1 MERSLNLFAN
11 ALFFVYLCIKKQEI
25 FRFIIKVSSF
35 FIVIGLYARRD
46 DGLIFFL
53 HCLVNRKIIYTF
65 AALKQT

>member
-1 MERSLNLFAN
+1 MERSLILFAN

-46 DGLIFFL
+46 DGLIFL